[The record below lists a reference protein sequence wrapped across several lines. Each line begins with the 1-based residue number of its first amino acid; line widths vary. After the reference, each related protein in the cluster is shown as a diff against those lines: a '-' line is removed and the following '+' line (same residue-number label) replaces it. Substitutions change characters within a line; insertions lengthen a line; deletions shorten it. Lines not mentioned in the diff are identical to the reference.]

1 MLKSYNLIF
10 YYLLYTIFGENQV
23 KSLFITATNTN
34 IGKTYATKKLIK
46 ALSKAGNKVGVYKP
60 IETGV
65 TDNTP
70 LDATTLLEYAK
81 RFNPNLKE
89 LTPKDIT
96 AYTFTLPSAPFCA
109 DTNNIIDIEHIIQ
122 KYHQL
127 SKMCDILL
135 VEGAGGLMVPITK
148 DFFMIDLI
156 KKLDTKTLLITPS
169 HLGCINET
177 LLSIKALQ
185 DHNIEF
191 QWCVNLHKDKDSF
204 DKVTKPFYDSYFE
217 KWWSLEEVE
226 LSKIIF

>member
-1 MLKSYNLIF
+1 
-10 YYLLYTIFGENQV
+10 V
-23 KSLFITATNTN
+23 KSLFITATNTD
-34 IGKTYATKKLIK
+34 IGKTYATKKLIYT
-46 ALSKAGNKVGVYKP
+46 LSKAGYKVGVYKP

-65 TDNTP
+65 TDNNP

-81 RFNPNLKE
+81 RFNPNLKA

-127 SKMCDILL
+127 LQMCDILL

-185 DHNIEF
+185 EYNIEF
-191 QWCVNLHKDKDSF
+191 QWCVNLYKDKDSF
-204 DKVTKPFYDSYFE
+204 DRVTKPFYDSYFE
-217 KWWSLEEVE
+217 KWWSLEGFSLEKV
-226 LSKIIF
+226 F

>member
-1 MLKSYNLIF
+1 MLKSYYDIYF
-10 YYLLYTIFGENQV
+10 YLLYTIFGENQV
-23 KSLFITATNTN
+23 SSLFITATNTD
-34 IGKTYATKKLIK
+34 IGKTYATKKLIQ
-46 ALSKAGNKVGVYKP
+46 ALSKQGYKVGVYKP

-65 TDNTP
+65 VDNNP
-70 LDATTLLEYAK
+70 LDATTLLECATK
-81 RFNPNLKE
+81 HNPNLKE
-89 LTPKDIT
+89 LTPQDIT

-109 DTNNIIDIEHIIQ
+109 DTNNIIDIEYIIQ

-127 SKMCDILL
+127 SKLCDILL

-185 DHNIEF
+185 EYNIEF
-191 QWCVNLHKDKDSF
+191 QWCVNLYKDKDSF
-204 DKVTKPFYDSYFE
+204 DRVTKPFYDSYFK

-226 LSKIIF
+226 ISKLI